1 MKAKQIVL
9 FICLGFVSLL
19 STAQDKADVTPVTI
33 EVDASANQGA
43 FQPIWNWFGY
53 DEPNYT
59 YMRDGSKLLKALSA
73 IGKDKR
79 TSPIYIRTHNLLTTG
94 DGSAARKWGSTN
106 AYTED
111 ENGKPVYDW
120 SIVDRI
126 FDSYVNLG
134 MKPVAEIGFMPQ
146 ALSIKPE
153 PYKHDWV
160 NGGELWTGWA
170 YPPKDY
176 LKWSALVYE
185 WVKHSIERYGVK
197 EVETWLWEPW
207 NEPNIGY
214 WQGTYEEFLKLY
226 DYTAM
231 AVKRACATCKVGGPH
246 TTNPDAP
253 EAAAFLRN
261 FLRHCAEG
269 KNYASGEIG
278 SPLDFIAFHAKGSP
292 KLVDGHIRMN
302 MSPQLN
308 AVKTGFE
315 IVANSAFKDLPV
327 LIGEFD
333 PEGCAACS
341 IQEHPQ
347 YAYRN
352 GLMYPSYTAASQ
364 ARLYE
369 LAKYYNINFLGA
381 LTWGFEFENEN
392 WFDGFRDLAT
402 NGVDKPVLNL
412 FRMYGEMPEGERL
425 AVVSSRKRSAQD
437 IIANGIYGEDSDIG
451 AIASRGEK
459 SIAILVWNYH
469 DDDLPASNDEVKLLV
484 KNIAASHVQISHYR
498 IDKEHSNSFEV
509 WKKMGSPQNPTEKQY
524 SLLQEAGALD
534 MMGQGTKQKIKNGTL
549 DLHFALPRHAVSLV
563 VLKTP

>member
-1 MKAKQIVL
+1 MKINQSILLLCIGIASL
-9 FICLGFVSLL
+9 ICEATENSR
-19 STAQDKADVTPVTI
+19 TTPVSI
-33 EVDASANQGA
+33 EVDASANQEA
-43 FQPIWNWFGY
+43 YRPIWNWFGY

-59 YMRDGSKLLKALSA
+59 YMRDGSKLLKALSE
-73 IGKDKR
+73 IGKGSR
-79 TSPIYIRTHNLLTTG
+79 NSPIYIRTHNLLTSG
-94 DGSAARKWGSTN
+94 DGTGARKWGSTN

-111 ENGKPVYDW
+111 ENGNPVYDW
-120 SIVDRI
+120 TLVDRI

-134 MKPVAEIGFMPQ
+134 MKPVAEIGFMPR
-146 ALSIKPE
+146 ALSTKPE
-153 PYKHDWV
+153 PYKHNWV

-170 YPPKDY
+170 YPPNDY
-176 LKWSALVYE
+176 NKWSDLVYE
-185 WVKHSIERYGVK
+185 WVKHSVERYGIK

-214 WQGTYEEFLKLY
+214 WQGSYEEFLKLY
-226 DYTAM
+226 DYSAM

-253 EAAAFLRN
+253 KAAEFLRD
-261 FLRHCAEG
+261 FLHHCAKG
-269 KNYASGEIG
+269 KNYASGEKG

-292 KLVDGHIRMN
+292 KLIDGHIRMN

-315 IVANSAFKDLPV
+315 IVANSAFRDLPV

-341 IQEHPQ
+341 IQEHPH

-364 ARLYE
+364 ARLLE
-369 LAKYYNINFLGA
+369 LANQYEINFLGA

-402 NGVDKPVLNL
+402 NGIDKPVLNL
-412 FRMYGEMPEGERL
+412 FRMYGEMPTGKRL
-425 AVVSSRKRSAQD
+425 AVVSSRKRDVQN
-437 IIANGIYGEDSDIG
+437 IIDNGIYGEESDVS
-451 AIASRGEK
+451 AIASSNEK
-459 SIAILVWNYH
+459 KIAVLVWNYH
-469 DDDLPASNDEVKLLV
+469 DDDLPSSGDKVNLSVKNISAKRVKLL
-484 KNIAASHVQISHYR
+484 HYR

-509 WKKMGSPQNPTEKQY
+509 WKKLGSPQKPTEKQY
-524 SLLQEAGALD
+524 SLLQEAGELD
-534 MMGQGTKQKIKNGTL
+534 MMGRGTEETIKDGIL
-549 DLHFALPRHAVSLV
+549 ELSFDLPRHAVSLV
-563 VLKTP
+563 VLNIH